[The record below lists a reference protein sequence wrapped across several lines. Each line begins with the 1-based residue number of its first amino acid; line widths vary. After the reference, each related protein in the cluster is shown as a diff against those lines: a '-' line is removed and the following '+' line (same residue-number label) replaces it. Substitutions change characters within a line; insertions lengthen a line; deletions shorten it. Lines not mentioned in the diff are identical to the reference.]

1 MNLIFG
7 AFAVLEGYREGE
19 QPNRGADSYYR
30 CIVVSLASA
39 KQQNPDC
46 TVALVTNAP
55 VPAPFDGQLAAAG
68 VQVWRCP
75 FEGWKFGADTRGRWP
90 STSCAPWTGCCGS
103 SPLTTSA

>member
-19 QPNRGADSYYR
+19 QPNRGAGSYYR

-39 KQQNPDC
+39 KRENPDC

-68 VQVWRCP
+68 L
-75 FEGWKFGADTRGRWP
+75 
-90 STSCAPWTGCCGS
+90 S
-103 SPLTTSA
+103 LIHI